1 MLQHYRYNRYI
12 LSGIDPL
19 ICFRRRV
26 TDDGS
31 AEHVY
36 ESGNGR
42 GGAYRKGGGRRM
54 KAVTSATYSNTGPER
69 RKVRIEMRK
78 KAEK

>member
-1 MLQHYRYNRYI
+1 MI
-12 LSGIDPL
+12 F
-19 ICFRRRV
+19 FRRRV
-26 TDDGS
+26 TDDGF

-54 KAVTSATYSNTGPER
+54 KAVTAAAYSDTAPER
-69 RKVRIEMRK
+69 RKVWIGMRK
-78 KAEK
+78 KVEK

>member
-1 MLQHYRYNRYI
+1 MLQHYRYI

-19 ICFRRRV
+19 ICFRRRG

-31 AEHVY
+31 EEHVY

-42 GGAYRKGGGRRM
+42 GGAYRKGDGRRI
-54 KAVTSATYSNTGPER
+54 KAVTAAAYSNTGPER